1 MNKQIGIEST
11 AQSSVDFGRRD
22 LLKLTGAGV
31 AALGA
36 ASLFSIPF
44 AKAQDM
50 SNGANNFYTSDRV
63 GRSKRLPSR
72 AKTR

>member
-1 MNKQIGIEST
+1 MTKQIGIENT

-36 ASLFSIPF
+36 ASLFSISF

-50 SNGANNFYTSDRV
+50 SNGQQLLHQR
-63 GRSKRLPSR
+63 
-72 AKTR
+72 